1 MAKVVK
7 KVVKKNN
14 KKTNTK
20 NNRTEAVSASKL
32 NKRSRDRM
40 GGYSIMN

>member
-7 KVVKKNN
+7 KVVKKTT

-20 NNRTEAVSASKL
+20 NNETKAVSASKL

-40 GGYSIMN
+40 KGYSIMN